1 MSFLSKFKKIPHN
14 LPVGTAKHGVGG
26 FLVDKGERYGAAY
39 AFGWVKGHYR
49 ERAMVRGLPVDLVAG
64 AGLLAG
70 SVLLNLFSGG
80 RSHLA
85 DHAER
90 FGDAGLMSYLN
101 TMGTAKGASMAGRTV
116 MALPGAKAGAGL
128 PGARQQQVVGMVP
141 PVAPGASFLSA
152 SQVRSYANRR

>member
-1 MSFLSKFKKIPHN
+1 MSFLSKFKSIPRN

-39 AFGWVKGHYR
+39 AFGWIKGHYR
-49 ERAMVRGLPVDLVAG
+49 ERAMVRGMPVDLVAG
-64 AGLLAG
+64 AAFLGG
-70 SVLLNLFSGG
+70 SVLLNLFTGG

-116 MALPGAKAGAGL
+116 MSLPAGKSAGL
-128 PGARQQQVVGMVP
+128 PAGRAQQVVGQVA
-141 PVAPGASFLSA
+141 PVAAGASFLSS